1 MTKAERVKI
10 ILERLQQA
18 KPASD
23 RESANQLIKDVVNSV
38 EDEFS
43 GLPYDM
49 TKPTDRMYFYSLF
62 IDEWQDLDGDPCHI
76 NLNGKH
82 RVYLFNNGSIKI
94 DRIASNSPK
103 EIFSKS
109 GI

>member
-1 MTKAERVKI
+1 MTKGERLKV
-10 ILERLQQA
+10 ILEKLKEA
-18 KPASD
+18 NPAND
-23 RESANQLIKDVVNSV
+23 RESANKLIKDIVNSV

-43 GLPYDM
+43 GLPFNM
-49 TKPTDRMYFYSLF
+49 GVPNDRMYFYSLF
-62 IDEWQDLDGDPCHI
+62 IEEWQDLDKDPCHI

-82 RVYLFNNGSIKI
+82 RVYLYNNGAIKI
-94 DRIASNSPK
+94 DRIIENPNI

>member
-10 ILERLQQA
+10 ILERLKQA

-23 RESANQLIKDVVNSV
+23 RESANKLIKDIVNSV

-43 GLPYDM
+43 GLPNDI
-49 TKPTDRMYFYSLF
+49 TKPNDRMYFYSLL
-62 IDEWQDLDGDPCHI
+62 IDEWQDLDCDPCHI
-76 NLNGKH
+76 DLNGKH

-94 DRIASNSPK
+94 DRMAPDPPK